1 VTVVHLVVLPR
12 IFPSEGQAPL
22 PRDHMQRKLADMGPL
37 KPAEWIAAS
46 GFVFFLLGSATT
58 SWHHIKPPYLA
69 GFVLL
74 ALLLSGAL
82 LRKGFQRE
90 LDWPMIV
97 FLLGIDSMMRI
108 MDHLGLAQA
117 LARVVGQR
125 FDFVDGRIGLF
136 ILITLGV
143 TLAVRL
149 VLPVT
154 AGMLTAVVILLP
166 AAAAQGIHPWIC
178 VFCAAIF
185 SDISFFRHQG
195 TNGIMQIRAA
205 GLFEET
211 DERSF
216 LRYNM
221 LMNAARVAVVFA
233 SIPWWGWLGLL

>member
-1 VTVVHLVVLPR
+1 
-12 IFPSEGQAPL
+12 
-22 PRDHMQRKLADMGPL
+22 M
-37 KPAEWIAAS
+37 
-46 GFVFFLLGSATT
+46 
-58 SWHHIKPPYLA
+58 
-69 GFVLL
+69 L
-74 ALLLSGAL
+74 ALLLTGTL

-97 FLLGIDSMMRI
+97 FLLGIDSLMRI
-108 MDHLGLAQA
+108 MNHLGLAQS
-117 LARVVGQR
+117 LAQVVGHV
-125 FDFVDGRIGLF
+125 FDFVAGRIGVF
-136 ILITLGV
+136 ILITLVV

-154 AGMLTAVVILLP
+154 AGMLTAVIILLP
-166 AAAAQGIHPWIC
+166 VAAAQGIHPWIC
-178 VFCAAIF
+178 VFCAAVF

-221 LMNAARVAVVFA
+221 VMNAARVAVVFA